1 MAHNS
6 TPGWEKTDNQ
16 LEPTEAELSAV
27 EAIISRYAGKA
38 GALIPVLEEIQE
50 VIGYIP
56 KAAQKMVANGLRL
69 PPGDVYGVVTFYSFF
84 ATVPKGKHT
93 ARCCLG
99 TACYVRGGKKKHGK
113 AGRDLEDQP
122 WKHHPRQTL
131 FLGNR

>member
-56 KAAQKMVANGLRL
+56 KAA
-69 PPGDVYGVVTFYSFF
+69 
-84 ATVPKGKHT
+84 
-93 ARCCLG
+93 
-99 TACYVRGGKKKHGK
+99 
-113 AGRDLEDQP
+113 
-122 WKHHPRQTL
+122 
-131 FLGNR
+131 